1 MKNFLTIIFLLS
13 AAFAFAACGGE
24 EKTEC
29 QDMDR
34 YLNDEICPDKTITF
48 CATES
53 GKGWFKIDGKKYECK
68 GSGDNI
74 DCDKAIEKIY
84 NACGRTNCEYE
95 SSSTCDYQ
103 ICTDENGSRWYE
115 YNGKKYECEGTWDD
129 IDCDR
134 ATDELTNDCEGS

>member
-103 ICTDENGSRWYE
+103 VCTDENGSRWYE